1 MSVLADVFRKLVI
14 ERALAS
20 VIERAL
26 ASALARAMCVPIK
39 RSLDIWESA

>member
-14 ERALAS
+14 EC
-20 VIERAL
+20 AL

-39 RSLDIWESA
+39 RSLDIRESA